1 MASII
6 KVDDVQDAAGN
17 NIIKEAADTI
27 TIGASGDTIALAS
40 GASQSG
46 FGKVL
51 QSVNVLSGALI
62 TATSNLFPEDDTI
75 PQNTEGDEVMTLAIT
90 PVSATSKLHIFVNA
104 FGSHS
109 ASPRQGIAL
118 FVDSVNYPCCPA
130 LRNASAVS
138 SFFLSSNKSKSRIVW
153 LSFLLSALMS
163 IISFSSD
170 SSFNFIFMLFHLLFC
185 GNNYTFLLLLYYLIV
200 FLSLF
205 LFLPYNYIL

>member
-118 FVDSVNYPCCPA
+118 FVDSDA
-130 LRNASAVS
+130 DA
-138 SFFLSSNKSKSRIVW
+138 
-153 LSFLLSALMS
+153 
-163 IISFSSD
+163 ISFSD
-170 SSFNFIFMLFHLLFC
+170 SASAGATTMMGVSLNYVVTSGSTSARTYKLRMAGMASSGTLSFNGQAGGRMFGTVTKSSMII
-185 GNNYTFLLLLYYLIV
+185 TEIEA
-200 FLSLF
+200 
-205 LFLPYNYIL
+205 